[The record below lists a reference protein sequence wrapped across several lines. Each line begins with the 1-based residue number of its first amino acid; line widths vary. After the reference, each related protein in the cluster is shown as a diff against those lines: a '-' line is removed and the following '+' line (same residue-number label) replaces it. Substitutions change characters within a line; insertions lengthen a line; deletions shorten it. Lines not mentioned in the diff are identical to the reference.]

1 MADQGH
7 KCPRCSGEEKT
18 RIRSF
23 SDQATAALVVW
34 GELNKKLVGQ
44 PICNSCYEELRD
56 VLIDR
61 ADELARG
68 ELLAPEP
75 ITVSAPVVAGK
86 KVKTAVAPVV
96 AAKKEK
102 APAASP
108 AKKKA
113 PSKKAG

>member
-1 MADQGH
+1 MAGQGH

-18 RIRSF
+18 RVRSF

-34 GELNKKLVGQ
+34 GELNKKLLGQ
-44 PICNSCYEELRD
+44 PLCDSCYTELRD
-56 VLIDR
+56 VLIER

-75 ITVSAPVVAGK
+75 VVARE
-86 KVKTAVAPVV
+86 TV
-96 AAKKEK
+96 AAQKKEK
-102 APAASP
+102 TPAAAP

-113 PSKKAG
+113 VSKKAG